1 MSTWSG
7 KYVIGLTGNIATGKS
22 VVRRMLEH
30 LGAYGIDA
38 DALCHRAISKGA
50 PAYQP
55 VLDTFGKWILS
66 PDGEIDRAKLARI
79 VFADPDALARLEAIV
94 HPHVIQAVDLLTRRS
109 QQKVIVI
116 EAIKLLETSLRTKC
130 DSVWVTFAPENVQ
143 IARLVEKRAMDEK
156 TARQRVAAQPPQ
168 EGKVGA
174 ADVIIRNDGS
184 FDDTWQSVTAAWL
197 ETIPVIG
204 AIAEHPLEAV
214 PGGMAVVRA
223 GPRQA
228 GEIAA
233 FITRLSNGAQD
244 FSREDIMAT
253 FGEKAYLMLKI
264 DDKLV
269 GLVGWQVE
277 NLVARTGD
285 FYLEPDIPL
294 AESMRV
300 LTEEVER
307 ASRELQCEIALIFL
321 PPNLARKDD
330 IWRTLG
336 YQERSIKS
344 LRVRAWQEA
353 AAESMSAG
361 SEMLFKQL
369 RKDRVMRPV

>member
-38 DALCHRAISKGA
+38 DALGHRAISNGA

-66 PDGEIDRAKLARI
+66 QDGEIDRAKLARI

-109 QQKVIVI
+109 QQKVVVI

-214 PGGMAVVRA
+214 PGRMAVMRA

-244 FSREDIMAT
+244 FSREDVMAT

-330 IWRTLG
+330 IWRSLG

>member
-38 DALCHRAISKGA
+38 DALGHRAISKGA

-66 PDGEIDRAKLARI
+66 QDGEIDRTKLARI

-204 AIAEHPLEAV
+204 AIAEHLLEAV
-214 PGGMAVVRA
+214 PGRMVVMRA

-244 FSREDIMAT
+244 FSREDVMAT

-330 IWRTLG
+330 IWRSLG

-353 AAESMSAG
+353 AAES
-361 SEMLFKQL
+361 
-369 RKDRVMRPV
+369 

>member
-1 MSTWSG
+1 MSNWSG

-38 DALCHRAISKGA
+38 DALGHRAISKGA

-55 VLDTFGKWILS
+55 VLDTFGIWILS
-66 PDGEIDRAKLARI
+66 QDGEIDRAKLGRI

-94 HPHVIQAVDLLTRRS
+94 HPHVIKAVDLLTRRS

-116 EAIKLLETSLRTKC
+116 EAIKLLETSLRIKC

-204 AIAEHPLEAV
+204 AIAERPLEVV
-214 PGGMAVVRA
+214 PGGMAVMRA

-244 FSREDIMAT
+244 FSREDVMAT

-330 IWRTLG
+330 IWRSLG

>member
-38 DALCHRAISKGA
+38 DALGHRAISNGA

-66 PDGEIDRAKLARI
+66 QDGEIDRAKLGRI

-204 AIAEHPLEAV
+204 AIAEHPVEAV
-214 PGGMAVVRA
+214 PGGMAVMRA

-228 GEIAA
+228 GEIAE
-233 FITRLSNGAQD
+233 FITRLTNGVQV
-244 FSREDIMAT
+244 FSREDVMAT

-330 IWRTLG
+330 IWRSLG

>member
-38 DALCHRAISKGA
+38 DALGHRAISMGA

-66 PDGEIDRAKLARI
+66 QDGEIDRAKLARI

-214 PGGMAVVRA
+214 PGRMAVMRA

-244 FSREDIMAT
+244 FSREDVMAT

-330 IWRTLG
+330 IWRSLG

>member
-38 DALCHRAISKGA
+38 DALGHRAISMGA

-66 PDGEIDRAKLARI
+66 QDGEIDRAKLGRI

-228 GEIAA
+228 GEIAE
-233 FITRLSNGAQD
+233 FITRLTNGVQV
-244 FSREDIMAT
+244 FSREDVMAT

-330 IWRTLG
+330 IWRSLG